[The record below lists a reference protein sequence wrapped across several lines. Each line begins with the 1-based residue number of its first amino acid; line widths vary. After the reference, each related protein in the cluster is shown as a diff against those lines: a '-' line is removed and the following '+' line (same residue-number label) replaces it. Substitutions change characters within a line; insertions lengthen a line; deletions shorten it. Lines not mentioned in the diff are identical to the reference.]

1 MISRRQPFRRDRLA
15 GLIFAA
21 FGILFAAL
29 AAHYPLGTSMRMG
42 PGYFPMLL
50 GVVLTGIGIVIAFSG
65 GRHDDSP
72 TDAPYSNSPAPSQRW
87 RPALLISA
95 SVLLFAVAI
104 ESVGLAL
111 ATFGVVAVSSL
122 ANREAHWPHVLASG
136 AVLSV
141 ISVGV
146 FAYGLRLPFRV
157 LPF

>member
-1 MISRRQPFRRDRLA
+1 
-15 GLIFAA
+15 
-21 FGILFAAL
+21 
-29 AAHYPLGTSMRMG
+29 
-42 PGYFPMLL
+42 MLL

-65 GRHDDSP
+65 ERHDDTP
-72 TDAPYSNSPAPSQRW
+72 TDAPNGNPPASSQRW
-87 RPALLISA
+87 RPALLIST
-95 SVLLFAVAI
+95 SVLLFAIAI

-122 ANREAHWPHVLASG
+122 ANREAHWPHVLAS
-136 AVLSV
+136 AVALSV

>member
-1 MISRRQPFRRDRLA
+1 
-15 GLIFAA
+15 
-21 FGILFAAL
+21 
-29 AAHYPLGTSMRMG
+29 MG

-65 GRHDDSP
+65 GRHGDTP
-72 TDAPYSNSPAPSQRW
+72 TDAPPDATHPAPSQRW
-87 RPALLISA
+87 RPALLVSA

-136 AVLSV
+136 VALSV
-141 ISVGV
+141 VSVGV